1 MLIAKL
7 SGVRIIDQ
15 TKVRTT
21 WWQVLLASMNSSAQE
36 TGDTDTCTVNCCF
49 KHSIVSLHLC
59 KEYVTAGKLK
69 TVFLLTSDKVL
80 NVLLYGSLCFN
91 EIQYVGE
98 RVMVVTCQR

>member
-1 MLIAKL
+1 
-7 SGVRIIDQ
+7 
-15 TKVRTT
+15 
-21 WWQVLLASMNSSAQE
+21 MNSSAQE

-91 EIQYVGE
+91 EIQYVGACDGRNVSTVNCHFGAAVFLSGVGKLGVWE
-98 RVMVVTCQR
+98 T